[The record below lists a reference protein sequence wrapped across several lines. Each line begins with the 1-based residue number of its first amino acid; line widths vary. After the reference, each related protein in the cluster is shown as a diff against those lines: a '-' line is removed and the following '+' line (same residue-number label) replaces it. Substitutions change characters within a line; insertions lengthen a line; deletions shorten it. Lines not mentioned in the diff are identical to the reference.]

1 MSSWLYNGFHTPMK
15 CSQNQPT
22 GVLSTAQIG
31 CPLLPNINQPWHDF
45 ALGAWV
51 WRRGRR
57 GCPVGVETWEIIC
70 TRLTHTH
77 YNIYY
82 IILCVH
88 IYIYIYNISTCEI
101 YIHICLSVL
110 YVHDTATSSL
120 RYLDSGA
127 LEHDF
132 VCFNW
137 APLGSCGRSII
148 DPRMQSQHESTAAKL
163 AT

>member
-1 MSSWLYNGFHTPMK
+1 MVVQRFSHPHE
-15 CSQNQPT
+15 
-22 GVLSTAQIG
+22 VLSKSTNWSFEHCSNRMSTASQY
-31 CPLLPNINQPWHDF
+31 QPAMTRLCFGRLSLAPW
-45 ALGAWV
+45 AAWV
-51 WRRGRR
+51 PSRRRNMGNYMYK
-57 GCPVGVETWEIIC
+57 TD
-70 TRLTHTH
+70 THTH
-77 YNIYY
+77 YNILYN
-82 IILCVH
+82 IMRA
-88 IYIYIYNISTCEI
+88 YIYNISTCEI